1 MIRFEN
7 MSLLEADV
15 DYICHQVNC
24 QGKMNSGVAKA
35 IRERWPIVYTTYLE
49 AWQSAPRR
57 LQLLGTILSVDIN
70 NYEPKTW
77 PKSPIVINMFAQEHY
92 GYDGKRYTSY
102 DAFWSCLGHIKETVP
117 KGSKIAFPYKI
128 GCDRG
133 GANWEVIYMMIV
145 TALGSDYDIVFCYLE
160 KDLWLTLKNDIEDF
174 EKEFL
179 NGKWKIVKQESNN
192 NEKK

>member
-7 MSLLEADV
+7 ISLLEADV

-35 IRERWPIVYTTYLE
+35 IRERWPIVYTTYWNTFLTE
-49 AWQSAPRR
+49 SN
-57 LQLLGTILSVDIN
+57 LLGKILLVDIN
-70 NYEPKTW
+70 DYEPHTW
-77 PKSPIVINMFAQEHY
+77 PKQPAIINMFSQEFY

-102 DAFWSCLGHIKETVP
+102 DAFWSCLEHIKETVP

-133 GANWEVIYMMIV
+133 GANWNVILSMISETLGTDYNV
-145 TALGSDYDIVFCYLE
+145 TICYLE
-160 KDLWLTLKNDIEDF
+160 KDAWI
-174 EKEFL
+174 
-179 NGKWKIVKQESNN
+179 KWAELGGPRTGVK
-192 NEKK
+192 

>member
-1 MIRFEN
+1 
-7 MSLLEADV
+7 MSINFVKQDLTTSDA

-35 IRERWPIVYTTYLE
+35 IREKWPIVFTTYWNTFLNE
-49 AWQSAPRR
+49 SN
-57 LQLLGTILSVDIN
+57 LLGTILTVDLN
-70 NYEPKTW
+70 DYEPKSW
-77 PKSPIVINMFAQEHY
+77 PESPVVINMFSQEFY

-102 DAFWSCLGHIKETVP
+102 DAFDNCLQKIKETIP

-145 TALGSDYDIVFCYLE
+145 TTLGSNYDIEFCYLE
-160 KDLWLTLKNDIEDF
+160 KDLWLTLKNDTENF

-179 NGKWKIVKQESNN
+179 NGKWKIVKQEDN
-192 NEKK
+192 NETQRL

>member
-7 MSLLEADV
+7 ISLLEADV

-35 IRERWPIVYTTYLE
+35 IRERWPIVYTTYWNTFLSE
-49 AWQSAPRR
+49 SN
-57 LQLLGTILSVDIN
+57 LLGKILLVDIN
-70 NYEPKTW
+70 EYEPRTW
-77 PKSPIVINMFAQEHY
+77 PKQPAIINMFSQEFY

-102 DAFWSCLGHIKETVP
+102 DAFWSCLEHIKEAIP

-133 GANWEVIYMMIV
+133 GANWNVILSMISE
-145 TALGSDYDIVFCYLE
+145 TLGTDYNITICYLE
-160 KDLWLTLKNDIEDF
+160 KDAWI
-174 EKEFL
+174 
-179 NGKWKIVKQESNN
+179 KWAELGGPRTGVK
-192 NEKK
+192 